1 MKLRNEFRRV
11 IASILLVWA
20 AKVTPDD
27 DVITHMALVY
37 AGKAMVKDDE
47 RRGVKLRE
55 FKVDPA

>member
-1 MKLRNEFRRV
+1 
-11 IASILLVWA
+11 
-20 AKVTPDD
+20 
-27 DVITHMALVY
+27 MALVY